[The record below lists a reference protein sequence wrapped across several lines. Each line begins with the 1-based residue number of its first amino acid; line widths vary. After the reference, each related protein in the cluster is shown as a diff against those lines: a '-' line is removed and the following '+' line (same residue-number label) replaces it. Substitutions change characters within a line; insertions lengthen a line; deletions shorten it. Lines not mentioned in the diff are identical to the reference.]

1 MEKRFQL
8 TVVEETGSTNEDLKK
23 QTNAPHGTALL
34 ARRQTGGKG
43 RLGRQFSSPEGG
55 VYLSLLLRPK
65 AKPGELLHL
74 TAMAAVAVRRA
85 IWKLCG
91 LQTQIKWTNDL
102 VYEGKKLCGILTELV
117 TGEGGALQSIIIG
130 VGLNCNTRTEE
141 FPPELEKMATSLAQV
156 TGRSFDIPEAAGAV
170 LQELWEMDR
179 VLFSEKASWLREYEK
194 ACVTLGKQV
203 RIIRGKAERCAL
215 ALGIDE
221 NGGLLVRYEDG
232 TEGTV
237 QTGEVSVRGM
247 YGYLE

>member
-91 LQTQIKWTNDL
+91 LQAQIKWTNDL

-117 TGEGGALQSIIIG
+117 TGEGGALQSVIIG
-130 VGLNCNTRTEE
+130 VGLNCNTRPEAL
-141 FPPELEKMATSLAQV
+141 PPELEKMATSLAQV
-156 TGRSFDIPEAAGAV
+156 TGRSFDIPEAAGAI

-179 VLFSEKASWLREYEK
+179 ALFSEKASWLREYEK

-203 RIIRGKAERCAL
+203 RIIRGEAERCAL

>member
-91 LQTQIKWTNDL
+91 LQAQIKWTNDL

-117 TGEGGALQSIIIG
+117 TGEGGTLQSVIIG
-130 VGLNCNTRTEE
+130 VGLNCNTRPEE

-156 TGRSFDIPEAAGAV
+156 TGRSFDIPEAAGAI

-179 VLFSEKASWLREYEK
+179 ALFSEKASWLREYEK

-203 RIIRGKAERCAL
+203 RIVRGGEERRAL

-221 NGGLLVRYEDG
+221 NAGLLVRYEDG